1 MPQVG
6 SGELFAV
13 TAYAVVAV
21 GIAAAGVAALFLAV
35 RWLARTLFGSARR
48 LGADLGL
55 EVLDGRRRRGEIS
68 DAEYAEGRRI
78 LGA

>member
-6 SGELFAV
+6 PGELLAV
-13 TAYAVVAV
+13 AMYAIVVV
-21 GIAAAGVAALFLAV
+21 GILLAVVAALFLAV
-35 RWLARTLFGSARR
+35 LWLARKLIGPPRR
-48 LGADLGL
+48 REAELGL